1 MAEMVRFI
9 DKEEKKIGEKL
20 MSVTATISYSSLND
34 ASYTAKQVSRKLESY
49 ARSLNYSVYAKLNNY
64 NGSYTGNINIARSN
78 TKSKIDYLQ
87 NKSQMYSR
95 FSNDLTELK
104 NKCKNTDRAVRSK
117 VSSLTATFK
126 KNNGIR
132 NSKVENTIHYYL
144 NCIGNSTSVG
154 RWIQNKDDNRK
165 SCRDYILQSIEDWW
179 DYEGGKQAVKG
190 IAVGALEI
198 IGGVC
203 SVIAGVAAII
213 AGGTVLAIVAAVAS
227 VIVGAIAAVN
237 GIANIVNEGRAYNET
252 HNNGDPA
259 LGQRRSGEDSIQ
271 DTLRRE
277 TDSKGWH
284 TFANVMDGVN
294 LACSVISIVSG
305 GVDLI
310 KNAYKWTTGSMAS
323 LENLRVRDILT
334 KDNFSAFKNKIK
346 LSLHSGK
353 LNIQEAFKFHNFSN
367 IKRGASEFGVDF
379 LNNLKK
385 GYINFDTFTESASS
399 VNNWSKLSK
408 TLISGKIN
416 FKTIVWDGL
425 INTVVIKNVSMMH
438 VATYTPSESISS
450 GALAYKDGKVSI
462 SDITGNVTDSIKGVK
477 SGINLFDSIS
487 NDGIIDRTVL
497 KKLSDS
503 CSVNIAVPRIC
514 FCI

>member
-1 MAEMVRFI
+1 M
-9 DKEEKKIGEKL
+9 
-20 MSVTATISYSSLND
+20 
-34 ASYTAKQVSRKLESY
+34 
-49 ARSLNYSVYAKLNNY
+49 
-64 NGSYTGNINIARSN
+64 
-78 TKSKIDYLQ
+78 
-87 NKSQMYSR
+87 
-95 FSNDLTELK
+95 
-104 NKCKNTDRAVRSK
+104 
-117 VSSLTATFK
+117 
-126 KNNGIR
+126 
-132 NSKVENTIHYYL
+132 
-144 NCIGNSTSVG
+144 
-154 RWIQNKDDNRK
+154 
-165 SCRDYILQSIEDWW
+165 
-179 DYEGGKQAVKG
+179 
-190 IAVGALEI
+190 EI

-346 LSLHSGK
+346 LNLHSGK

-367 IKRGASEFGVDF
+367 IKRDATEFGLDF

-399 VNNWSKLSK
+399 INNWSKLSK

-462 SDITGNVTDSIKGVK
+462 SDITGKVTDSIKGVK
-477 SGINLFDSIS
+477 SEINLFDSIS

>member
-1 MAEMVRFI
+1 MIIE
-9 DKEEKKIGEKL
+9 
-20 MSVTATISYSSLND
+20 
-34 ASYTAKQVSRKLESY
+34 
-49 ARSLNYSVYAKLNNY
+49 
-64 NGSYTGNINIARSN
+64 
-78 TKSKIDYLQ
+78 
-87 NKSQMYSR
+87 
-95 FSNDLTELK
+95 
-104 NKCKNTDRAVRSK
+104 
-117 VSSLTATFK
+117 
-126 KNNGIR
+126 
-132 NSKVENTIHYYL
+132 
-144 NCIGNSTSVG
+144 
-154 RWIQNKDDNRK
+154 K

-198 IGGVC
+198 ICGVC

-346 LSLHSGK
+346 LNLHSGK

-367 IKRGASEFGVDF
+367 IKRDATEFGLDF

-399 VNNWSKLSK
+399 INNWSKLSK

-462 SDITGNVTDSIKGVK
+462 SDITGKVTDSIKGVK
-477 SGINLFDSIS
+477 SEINLFDSIS